1 MVEHERRRVLQ
12 YAGLAIA
19 GGSLTTSAAAADE
32 GDDPAS
38 IGEAAGWSSLGGN
51 PGNNAAVP
59 TESGPKVP
67 VTVAWEYDRSGPTAV
82 VDGTVYLATDGE
94 VHALDAADG
103 SLEWKIDDIG
113 ASGTPAVT
121 DEAVY
126 VGGERLTRI
135 ERDGTLC
142 CQADLGYDE
151 AIPSPVVANG
161 LVLVVAGG
169 ILYAL
174 DARDLEVRWQFDPA
188 DGTLYE
194 QPVAVGDGAVFA
206 VSESRLFAREL
217 ADGTHRWTDD
227 DPSGEDEYSHFTS
240 PSDRQISYPV
250 ATDDVVAVGSVD
262 SEPEAVWENGHV
274 TLYDAETGVKRTRSE
289 SAITPGPITDGR
301 FFARTTHDLYGFDR
315 ETGENDWVTEYAMY
329 HVSSAV
335 VADGTVYAS
344 ATVNGD
350 RYTADGMPDPQTGVY
365 AFDKNGEV
373 EWAIGTGERPT
384 LALADGT
391 LYAGGET
398 LLAIRSEAN
407 EAGDESDGEDDTGD
421 DAPEDDGGDAEDGS
435 EGSDGDEGAAEDG
448 SGGSDGDDEPTNE
461 TEANGAEQDPGS
473 DDGDDGNGTSD
484 ANEEGTASEGATNDT
499 ESTNDGSNGDA
510 GEGDGDGNASEEE
523 TDDGMPGFTAGA
535 GIAGGALS
543 LEWLRRRETDGGS
556 GATDEENS

>member
-32 GDDPAS
+32 GNEPAS
-38 IGEAAGWSSLGGN
+38 IGKAVGWSSLGGN
-51 PGNNAAVP
+51 SGNNSVS
-59 TESGPKVP
+59 TESGPKAP

-82 VDGTVYLATDGE
+82 VDGTVYLTTDGE

-289 SAITPGPITDGR
+289 SAITPGPLTDGR

-365 AFDKNGEV
+365 AFDENGEV

-407 EAGDESDGEDDTGD
+407 EAGDDDTDD

-435 EGSDGDEGAAEDG
+435 EGSNGDEGAAEDG

-473 DDGDDGNGTSD
+473 DDGDGGNGTSD
-484 ANEEGTASEGATNDT
+484 ANEEGTASEGATNGT

>member
-32 GDDPAS
+32 DDEPAS

-51 PGNNAAVP
+51 PGNNAIS
-59 TESGPKVP
+59 TESGPKAP

-82 VDGTVYLATDGE
+82 VDGTVYLTTGGE

-103 SLEWKIDDIG
+103 SLEWKTGAIG

-151 AIPSPVVANG
+151 AIPSPVVADG
-161 LVLVVAGG
+161 RVLVVAGG
-169 ILYAL
+169 ILCAV
-174 DARDLEVRWQFDPA
+174 DARDLEVRWEFDPA

-206 VSESRLFAREL
+206 ASESRLFAREL
-217 ADGTHRWTDD
+217 ADGAERWTDD
-227 DPSGEDEYSHFTS
+227 DPAGTDEYSHFTA
-240 PSDRQISYPV
+240 PSDRQVSHPV

-274 TLYDAETGVKRTRSE
+274 TLYDAETGVKRTKSE
-289 SAITPGPITDGR
+289 SAITPGPVTDRR
-301 FFARTTHDLYGFDR
+301 FFARSTHDLDGFDR
-315 ETGENDWVTEYAMY
+315 ETGENDWETVYGMY

-335 VADGTVYAS
+335 VADGTVYAG

-350 RYTADGMPDPQTGVY
+350 GYTADEMPEPETGVY
-365 AFDKNGEV
+365 AFDENGEV
-373 EWAIGTGERPT
+373 EWAIATDERPS

-391 LYAGGET
+391 IYASGET
-398 LLAIRSEAN
+398 LLAIRPEAN

-435 EGSDGDEGAAEDG
+435 GESDGDDGAAEP
-448 SGGSDGDDEPTNE
+448 DDEPTNE
-461 TEANGAEQDPGS
+461 TEANGAEQDSGS
-473 DDGDDGNGTSD
+473 DDVDGGNGTND
-484 ANEEGTASEGATNDT
+484 ADEEGGISEGATNGT
-499 ESTNDGSNGDA
+499 ERTDDGSNSDA
-510 GEGDGDGNASEEE
+510 GEGDGDENASGE
-523 TDDGMPGFTAGA
+523 DANDGMPGFTAGA

-543 LEWLRRRETDGGS
+543 LEWLRRRETDGGA
-556 GATDEENS
+556 GADDEKKS